1 MKLLDIHLLSSY
13 LNVWCW
19 GLQSNTLSWG
29 GGSGKYYSK
38 YYTTPLS
45 HSQTSGCSKMGEVA
59 IESSFNG
66 ILKTFYNLTQEE
78 GGGGRFCPPPMFSG
92 DIKKLAA

>member
-1 MKLLDIHLLSSY
+1 MCGAGVSSQTH
-13 LNVWCW
+13 WA
-19 GLQSNTLSWG
+19 GG

-78 GGGGRFCPPPMFSG
+78 GGGADFALPPCFLE
-92 DIKKLAA
+92 I